1 MTVVTR
7 LVGLL
12 KNEKKKIKKK
22 KIQIFFLRLFSK
34 KSCSKMCFLKGEG
47 FSSKG
52 VLSARKFNNFYFLGN
67 FLQFFVCFP
76 HT

>member
-22 KIQIFFLRLFSK
+22 KFQIFFWDYLVKNLVQKCAF
-34 KSCSKMCFLKGEG
+34 
-47 FSSKG
+47 
-52 VLSARKFNNFYFLGN
+52 
-67 FLQFFVCFP
+67 
-76 HT
+76 